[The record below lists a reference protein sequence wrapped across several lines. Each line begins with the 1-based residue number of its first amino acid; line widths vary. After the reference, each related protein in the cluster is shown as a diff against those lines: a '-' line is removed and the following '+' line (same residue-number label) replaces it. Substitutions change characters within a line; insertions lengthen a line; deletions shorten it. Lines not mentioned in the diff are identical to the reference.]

1 MRVFSYSVDG
11 SFVYGGRK
19 KTDLNQDANQSESTS
34 SSTSVKKK
42 KFGTRPETVLFIK
55 DIVLGFLAIFFGH

>member
-19 KTDLNQDANQSESTS
+19 KTDLNQDANQSEST
-34 SSTSVKKK
+34 TSVKKK